1 MCHSGGVLW
10 GEGPNPKCHPKG
22 VQWGGSH
29 PHVPF
34 WGGSMGGVPTSCA
47 IPKGSHGRGVSS
59 PCAILGGSREGP
71 ILMCHSRVPLGGPY
85 PKCHPKGVQWGGV
98 ASSCAILGGSQP
110 QVPSQGGPMG
120 VQWGG
125 GRILMC
131 HSGVPWGGV
140 PSLCAIPKGS
150 HGGGPNPTLN
160 LEWGCRAVA
169 AGRAGRC
176 RPAVPTAVTPH
187 SPPPPAR
194 PTLQPGAAELLK
206 LECSF
211 GDAPPCR

>member
-1 MCHSGGVLW
+1 
-10 GEGPNPKCHPKG
+10 
-22 VQWGGSH
+22 
-29 PHVPF
+29 
-34 WGGSMGGVPTSCA
+34 MGGVPTSCA

-131 HSGVPWGGV
+131 HSGVPWGGG
-140 PSLCAIPKGS
+140 PILMCHPKGVPW
-150 HGGGPNPTLN
+150 GGSQPHTQSGMGMQGRCCGP
-160 LEWGCRAVA
+160 CRAVQT
-169 AGRAGRC
+169 C
-176 RPAVPTAVTPH
+176 RPHGCDTTFP
-187 SPPPPAR
+187 SPPPPSPPHAAAR
-194 PTLQPGAAELLK
+194 RCGAAEAGVQLWGRAAVPVGGAASPHGADPK
-206 LECSF
+206 AAAATPAC
-211 GDAPPCR
+211 PP